1 MCVLCA
7 RMCLASVLFC
17 SRSDRSRCNQ
27 WRCVRIA
34 TANYQINEEI
44 RDKEVRVIGA
54 DGAQLGIMSS
64 AAALEIAEGK
74 DLDLVKIAPGSNP
87 PVCKIMDYG
96 KYRFE
101 QAKREKEARKNQ
113 HVIEVKE
120 IRMSPGIGENDF
132 NTKLK
137 NGQKFLQGGD
147 RLKVTIRFRGRE
159 MAHTNIGEQLLRDFA
174 AKCAD
179 IANLDKQPKLEGRN
193 MSMVLAPLRKKSEAK
208 SDQRRR
214 REAERE
220 SRRAE
225 KSRRTVEEGPAE
237 QVAEAPEAPA
247 SPAKPMPKPPRDSK

>member
-1 MCVLCA
+1 MYK
-7 RMCLASVLFC
+7 RQ
-17 SRSDRSRCNQ
+17 DRSRCNQ

-101 QAKREKEARKNQ
+101 MQKKEKEAKKNQ
-113 HVIEVKE
+113 KVVEIKE
-120 IRMSPGIGENDF
+120 IRMSPSIDTNDF
-132 NTKLK
+132 NTKVK
-137 NGQKFLQGGD
+137 SAVKFLNDGN
-147 RLKVTIRFRGRE
+147 RVKVTVRFRGRE

-193 MSMVLAPLRKKSEAK
+193 MSMFLS
-208 SDQRRR
+208 
-214 REAERE
+214 
-220 SRRAE
+220 
-225 KSRRTVEEGPAE
+225 
-237 QVAEAPEAPA
+237 
-247 SPAKPMPKPPRDSK
+247 PKPQNTNSKK

>member
-1 MCVLCA
+1 MRAFCV
-7 RMCLASVLFC
+7 RTFWLF
-17 SRSDRSRCNQ
+17 SRCNFIKEVLFISREKDTVQ
-27 WRCVRIA
+27 L
-34 TANYQINEEI
+34 NEQI
-44 RDKEVRVIGA
+44 RDKELRIVSA
-54 DGAQLGIMSS
+54 DGEQLGIMS
-64 AAALEIAEGK
+64 ARDAQKIADDRG
-74 DLDLVKIAPGSNP
+74 LDLVKIAPQAKP

-101 QAKREKEARKNQ
+101 QAKREKEARRNQ

-193 MSMVLAPLRKKSEAK
+193 MSMFLSPKAQNTNNKK
-208 SDQRRR
+208 
-214 REAERE
+214 
-220 SRRAE
+220 
-225 KSRRTVEEGPAE
+225 
-237 QVAEAPEAPA
+237 
-247 SPAKPMPKPPRDSK
+247 